1 MTVHKVQRMSPKGP
15 TDSRHNR
22 PFSQKNKGKARTAY
36 PLILMVRAGI
46 ELVLTRMNT
55 GFIPRLTKF

>member
-1 MTVHKVQRMSPKGP
+1 LLVP
-15 TDSRHNR
+15 
-22 PFSQKNKGKARTAY
+22 
-36 PLILMVRAGI
+36 RAGI